1 MRIGRVHGRL
11 VIIDGDGVID
21 AATGSGG
28 EFSADPDQVFAVW
41 DRFAEWAGGNAGPGA
56 HTGPLVPEE
65 LGAPVLA
72 PPQVFGIG
80 LNYREHAAESGVDAP
95 DVPPVFTKFRSC
107 LAGPYATV
115 ELPSDRVDW
124 EVELVVVIGRPAERV
139 PEEKAWSCVAGVM
152 AGQDL
157 SERTVQ
163 LAGPVPQFSLGKSF
177 PGFGPTG
184 PWLVTPD
191 ELPDRDDLRL
201 RCSVGGRVLQD
212 GRTGDM
218 IFSVPELVA
227 RISAVCP
234 MLPGDL
240 IFTGTPSGVG
250 MGRKP
255 PEFLRPGATLVSTIE
270 GVGEL
275 RNALV
280 AGPGFPRPGR

>member
-1 MRIGRVHGRL
+1 MRIGRAQGRL
-11 VIIDGDGVID
+11 VVIADDGVVD
-21 AATGSGG
+21 AATVSGG
-28 EFSADPDQVFAVW
+28 EFSADPDRVFAVW
-41 DRFAEWAGGNAGPGA
+41 DRFTEWAGRHAGPGSR
-56 HTGPLVPEE
+56 TGPLVTAE

-72 PPQVFGIG
+72 PSQVFGIG

-95 DVPPVFTKFRSC
+95 AVPPVFTKFPSC
-107 LAGPYATV
+107 LTGPYAAV
-115 ELPSDRVDW
+115 ELPSERVDW
-124 EVELVVVIGRPAERV
+124 EVELVTVIGRAAQRV
-139 PEEKAWSCVAGVM
+139 PEEKAWSYVAGVM
-152 AGQDL
+152 VGQDV

-163 LAGPVPQFSLGKSF
+163 LSGPVPQFSLGKSF

-201 RCSVGGRVLQD
+201 RCSIDGRVLQD

-218 IFSVPELVA
+218 IFSVAELVA

-234 MLPGDL
+234 LSPGDL
-240 IFTGTPSGVG
+240 IFTGTPAGVG
-250 MGRKP
+250 MGRQP
-255 PEFLRPGATLVSTIE
+255 PEFLRPGTTLVSSIE

-280 AGPGFPRPGR
+280 SGPDFPYYGQ

>member
-1 MRIGRVHGRL
+1 MRIGRAQGRL

-21 AATGSGG
+21 VAAASGDK
-28 EFSADPDQVFAVW
+28 FSADPDRVFAVW
-41 DRFAEWAGGNAGPGA
+41 DRFTEWAARHAGPGA
-56 HTGPLVPEE
+56 SAGTLVPQD

-72 PPQVFGIG
+72 PAQVFGIG
-80 LNYREHAAESGVDAP
+80 LNYREHAAESGIDVP
-95 DVPPVFTKFRSC
+95 DVPPVFTKFPSC
-107 LAGPYATV
+107 LTGPSAVV

-124 EVELVVVIGRPAERV
+124 EVELVVVVGRAAERV
-139 PEEKAWSCVAGVM
+139 PEDKGWAHVAGLM

-201 RCSVGGRVLQD
+201 RCSVEGRVLQD
-212 GRTGDM
+212 GRTRDM

-234 MLPGDL
+234 LRPGDL

-250 MGRKP
+250 MGRQP
-255 PEFLRPGATLVSTIE
+255 PEFLRPGTTLVSAIE

-275 RNALV
+275 RNPLV
-280 AGPGFPRPGR
+280 AGPQFFPYGG

>member
-1 MRIGRVHGRL
+1 MRIGRADGRL
-11 VIIDGDGVID
+11 VLIDGDAVVD
-21 AATGSGG
+21 VATASGG
-28 EFSADPDQVFAVW
+28 EFGPDPDRVFAVW
-41 DRFAEWAGGNAGPGA
+41 DRFTAWASAPASARA
-56 HTGPLVPEE
+56 HTGPLVAEQ

-72 PPQVFGIG
+72 PSQVFGIG
-80 LNYREHAAESGVDAP
+80 LNYREHAAESGVEAP
-95 DVPPVFTKFRSC
+95 DVPPVFTKFPSC
-107 LAGPYATV
+107 LTGPYAAV

-124 EVELVVVIGRPAERV
+124 EVELVVVMGRRAERV
-139 PEEKAWSCVAGVM
+139 PQDKGWSYVAGLM
-152 AGQDL
+152 TGQDL

-191 ELPDRDDLRL
+191 ELADRDDLRL
-201 RCSVGGRVLQD
+201 SCSVDGRVRQD
-212 GRTGDM
+212 GRTRDM

-234 MLPGDL
+234 LLPGDL

-255 PEFLRPGATLVSTIE
+255 PEYLRPGTTLVSAIE
-270 GVGEL
+270 GLGEL
-275 RNALV
+275 RNPLV
-280 AGPGFPRPGR
+280 AGPEFFSYGG